1 MNKALLICLLILS
14 GRAIALVIDG
24 SKSIEVSANMVVID
38 ERKNISTYIG
48 KASIAQGSL
57 ILNAEIIQLFS
68 NQQSVIKIIAKGTHK
83 QLAHYQQN
91 QPNQSRFIE
100 ARALNITYLIE
111 QELVHLKGRAHLVQG
126 FDSFSG
132 GTLDYDIKNDKI
144 IISMLKDGTQ
154 RVRFKI
160 KL

>member
-1 MNKALLICLLILS
+1 MS

-24 SKSIEVSANMVVID
+24 SKPIEVSANMVVID
-38 ERKNISTYIG
+38 ERKNIGTYIG

-126 FDSFSG
+126 LDSFSG

-144 IISMLKDGTQ
+144 ITSMLKDGTQ

>member
-1 MNKALLICLLILS
+1 MS

>member
-1 MNKALLICLLILS
+1 MILS

>member
-24 SKSIEVSANMVVID
+24 SKPIEVSANMVVID
-38 ERKNISTYIG
+38 ERKNIGTYIG

-126 FDSFSG
+126 LDSFSG

-144 IISMLKDGTQ
+144 ITSMLKDGTQ

>member
-1 MNKALLICLLILS
+1 MNKALLMCLLILP
-14 GRAIALVIDG
+14 GHAIALVIDS
-24 SKSIEVSANMVVID
+24 SKPIEISANMVVID

-48 KASIAQGSL
+48 KASITQGSL

-111 QELVHLKGRAHLVQG
+111 QELVHLKGKAHLVQG

-144 IISMLKDGTQ
+144 ITSMSKDGTQ